1 MEMLQQ
7 IGSKSKAFNMI
18 FFLEF
23 WERFG
28 YYGLQ
33 AVLASFFVKSLGM
46 ADAESFV
53 VFGAFSAMV
62 YGYVALGGYIGD
74 KILGT
79 QRTIILGT
87 ITLMLGYLLMAFAGS
102 DKDMVFLA
110 LGCVACGNG
119 VFKANPASLLSK
131 LYEDDQSHLDSA
143 FTMYYMAVNIGSFFS
158 MLLVP
163 IIGGRYGLDLGF
175 GICAAGLVLAGLNFV
190 FFRKLVEGIDSPAGE
205 LPLNVKKLIAVIIA
219 LVAMILISAWMLTNL
234 TVAHW
239 LLTIIGSGVFI
250 VFFKMIFQSSG
261 AERSKMIAALVLI
274 VEAILFFTLYQQM
287 PTSLNFFAIK
297 NVEHTIL
304 GMTISD
310 PEVFQTL
317 NPFWIMVASP
327 VLAWMYSHF
336 GDKGSDWSMPAK
348 FAFGMVLC
356 AIGFLVLGVSG
367 KFANEQGIVSAWWLV
382 ASYFFQS
389 LGELMISGLGL
400 SMISKLVPQ
409 RMIGF
414 LMGAWFLTT
423 AIAAVIGGWV
433 ATLTA
438 VPKTVVDPLLTLPVY
453 VDVFNKIGVCTAVVS
468 VVMILFIPVLNRL
481 INQK

>member
-1 MEMLQQ
+1 M
-7 IGSKSKAFNMI
+7 
-18 FFLEF
+18 
-23 WERFG
+23 
-28 YYGLQ
+28 
-33 AVLASFFVKSLGM
+33 
-46 ADAESFV
+46 
-53 VFGAFSAMV
+53 
-62 YGYVALGGYIGD
+62 
-74 KILGT
+74 
-79 QRTIILGT
+79 
-87 ITLMLGYLLMAFAGS
+87 
-102 DKDMVFLA
+102 
-110 LGCVACGNG
+110 
-119 VFKANPASLLSK
+119 
-131 LYEDDQSHLDSA
+131 
-143 FTMYYMAVNIGSFFS
+143 
-158 MLLVP
+158 
-163 IIGGRYGLDLGF
+163 
-175 GICAAGLVLAGLNFV
+175 
-190 FFRKLVEGIDSPAGE
+190 
-205 LPLNVKKLIAVIIA
+205 
-219 LVAMILISAWMLTNL
+219 
-234 TVAHW
+234 
-239 LLTIIGSGVFI
+239 
-250 VFFKMIFQSSG
+250 
-261 AERSKMIAALVLI
+261 
-274 VEAILFFTLYQQM
+274 FFTLYQQM

-453 VDVFNKIGVCTAVVS
+453 VDVFNKIGICTAVVS